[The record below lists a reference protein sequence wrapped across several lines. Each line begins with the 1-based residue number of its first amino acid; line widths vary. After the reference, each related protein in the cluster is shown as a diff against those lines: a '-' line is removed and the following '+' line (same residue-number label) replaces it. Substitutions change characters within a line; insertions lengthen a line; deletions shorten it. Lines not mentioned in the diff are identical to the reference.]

1 MKTRLKFATSLVAAV
16 LSLAAWP
23 AGAQSTTTDHSKMA
37 MSPTQ
42 TLTDGEI
49 RKIDKDAGKMTIKH
63 GEIKHMD
70 MPPMTMV
77 FAAADKALLD
87 RVKVGDKVRFMAVQ
101 DNGRMLVTEIQVAK

>member
-1 MKTRLKFATSLVAAV
+1 MNTRLKFATPLIAAV

-23 AGAQSTTTDHSKMA
+23 AGAQSTTMDHSKMA

-42 TLTDGEI
+42 VMTDGEI
-49 RKIDKDAGKMTIKH
+49 RKVDKDAGKMTIKH
-63 GEIKHMD
+63 GEIKHME

-77 FAAADKALLD
+77 FAAGDKAMLD

-101 DNGRMLVTEIQVAK
+101 DNGRMVVTEIQVAK

>member
-1 MKTRLKFATSLVAAV
+1 MKTQWKLAISAV
-16 LSLAAWP
+16 VLLLAAQP
-23 AGAQSTTTDHSKMA
+23 AAAQSASVDHSKMA

-42 TLTDGEI
+42 TMTDGEI

-77 FAAADKALLD
+77 FAAGDKAMLD
-87 RVKVGDKVRFMAVQ
+87 LVKVGDKVRFVAMQ
-101 DNGRMLVTEIQVAK
+101 DNGRMVVTEIQAAK

>member
-1 MKTRLKFATSLVAAV
+1 MNTRLKLATPLIAAV

-23 AGAQSTTTDHSKMA
+23 AGAQSTTMDHSKMA
-37 MSPTQ
+37 MGQ
-42 TLTDGEI
+42 AQMLTDGEI

>member
-1 MKTRLKFATSLVAAV
+1 MITRLKFATPLIAAV

-23 AGAQSTTTDHSKMA
+23 AGAQSTTMDHSKMA

-42 TLTDGEI
+42 TLIDGEI
-49 RKIDKDAGKMTIKH
+49 RKVDKDAGKMTIKH
-63 GEIKHMD
+63 GEIKHME

-77 FAAADKALLD
+77 FAAGDKAMLD

-101 DNGRMLVTEIQVAK
+101 DNGRMVVTEIQVAN

>member
-1 MKTRLKFATSLVAAV
+1 MKTQWKLAISAAV
-16 LSLAAWP
+16 LMLAAQP
-23 AGAQSTTTDHSKMA
+23 AAAQSASVDHSKMA

-42 TLTDGEI
+42 TMTDGEI

-77 FAAADKALLD
+77 FAAGDKAMLD
-87 RVKVGDKVRFMAVQ
+87 LVKVGDKVRFVAMQ
-101 DNGRMLVTEIQVAK
+101 DNGRMVVTEIQAAK